1 MYEKAKANLA
11 CRAREAR
18 EARLGVAKRAG
29 RVLRAR
35 LRAPR
40 GMSFLVF
47 PQRSAGDISFVS
59 GRERRW
65 LATPPWGIASIAFC
79 SLELFCR
86 RHA

>member
-29 RVLRAR
+29 RVLRPR
-35 LRAPR
+35 LRTPR

-47 PQRSAGDISFVS
+47 AQRSAGDIFLVS
-59 GRERRW
+59 GRGRRCP
-65 LATPPWGIASIAFC
+65 ATPPWGIASIVFC
-79 SLELFCR
+79 SLELLYR